1 MDFVL
6 NILINIIAFVCFLV
20 GGNAIK
26 NEEQLM
32 GKVIGCLSIA
42 GLAIVGTGL
51 ILSGVEE
58 LHTYM
63 YIILV
68 IEIGILFANVFM
80 NYLSK
85 LGKSEVLIGVGVLIL
100 TIFNLFTYVTY
111 VVLTFVFY

>member
-1 MDFVL
+1 MDFIL
-6 NILINIIAFVCFLV
+6 NVLINFIAFVCFLV

-26 NEEQLM
+26 KEEQLM

-68 IEIGILFANVFM
+68 IEIVILFASVFM

-85 LGKSEVLIGVGVLIL
+85 LGKSEVLIGVCVLIL
-100 TIFNLFTYVTY
+100 TIFNLFTYITY

>member
-1 MDFVL
+1 MDFIL
-6 NILINIIAFVCFLV
+6 NVLINIIAFVCFLV

-26 NEEQLM
+26 KEKQLM
-32 GKVIGCLSIA
+32 GKVIASLSIA

-68 IEIGILFANVFM
+68 IEMGILFINVFM

-85 LGKSEVLIGVGVLIL
+85 LGKSEVLIGVCVLIL

>member
-1 MDFVL
+1 
-6 NILINIIAFVCFLV
+6 
-20 GGNAIK
+20 
-26 NEEQLM
+26 M
-32 GKVIGCLSIA
+32 GKMIGCLSIA

-68 IEIGILFANVFM
+68 IEIVILFASVFM

-85 LGKSEVLIGVGVLIL
+85 LGKSEVLIGIGVLIL
-100 TIFNLFTYVTY
+100 TIFNLFTYITY

>member
-1 MDFVL
+1 
-6 NILINIIAFVCFLV
+6 
-20 GGNAIK
+20 
-26 NEEQLM
+26 M

-68 IEIGILFANVFM
+68 IEIVILFASVFM

-85 LGKSEVLIGVGVLIL
+85 LGKSEVLIGVCVLIL
-100 TIFNLFTYVTY
+100 TIFNLFTYITY

>member
-1 MDFVL
+1 
-6 NILINIIAFVCFLV
+6 
-20 GGNAIK
+20 
-26 NEEQLM
+26 M

>member
-1 MDFVL
+1 
-6 NILINIIAFVCFLV
+6 
-20 GGNAIK
+20 
-26 NEEQLM
+26 M
-32 GKVIGCLSIA
+32 GKVIGSLSIA

-68 IEIGILFANVFM
+68 IEMGILFINVFM

-85 LGKSEVLIGVGVLIL
+85 LGKSEVLIGVCVLIL

-111 VVLTFVFY
+111 VVLTFIFY

>member
-1 MDFVL
+1 
-6 NILINIIAFVCFLV
+6 
-20 GGNAIK
+20 
-26 NEEQLM
+26 M
-32 GKVIGCLSIA
+32 GKVIASLSIA

-68 IEIGILFANVFM
+68 IEIVILFANVFM

-85 LGKSEVLIGVGVLIL
+85 FGKS
-100 TIFNLFTYVTY
+100 
-111 VVLTFVFY
+111 

>member
-1 MDFVL
+1 
-6 NILINIIAFVCFLV
+6 
-20 GGNAIK
+20 
-26 NEEQLM
+26 M
-32 GKVIGCLSIA
+32 GKAIGSLSIA

-68 IEIGILFANVFM
+68 IEMGILFINVFM

-85 LGKSEVLIGVGVLIL
+85 LGKSEV
-100 TIFNLFTYVTY
+100 
-111 VVLTFVFY
+111 

>member
-1 MDFVL
+1 
-6 NILINIIAFVCFLV
+6 
-20 GGNAIK
+20 
-26 NEEQLM
+26 M
-32 GKVIGCLSIA
+32 GKAVGSLSIA

-68 IEIGILFANVFM
+68 IEIVILFANVFM

-85 LGKSEVLIGVGVLIL
+85 LGKSEVLIGVCVLIL
-100 TIFNLFTYVTY
+100 TMFNLFTYVAY

>member
-1 MDFVL
+1 MQL
-6 NILINIIAFVCFLV
+6 
-20 GGNAIK
+20 K
-26 NEEQLM
+26 KEKQLM
-32 GKVIGCLSIA
+32 GKMIGCLSIA

-68 IEIGILFANVFM
+68 IEIVILFASVFM

-85 LGKSEVLIGVGVLIL
+85 LGKSEVLIGIGVLIL
-100 TIFNLFTYVTY
+100 TIFNLFTYITY

>member
-1 MDFVL
+1 MNFIL

-26 NEEQLM
+26 KEKQLM
-32 GKVIGCLSIA
+32 GKVIASLSIA

-68 IEIGILFANVFM
+68 IEIVILFANVFM

-85 LGKSEVLIGVGVLIL
+85 FGKSEVFIGIGVLIL
-100 TIFNLFTYVTY
+100 TIFNLFTYITY

>member
-1 MDFVL
+1 MDFIL
-6 NILINIIAFVCFLV
+6 NVLINIIAFVSFLV
-20 GGNAIK
+20 GANTIK
-26 NEEQLM
+26 KEKQLM
-32 GKVIGCLSIA
+32 GKVIASLSIA

-68 IEIGILFANVFM
+68 IEIGILFINVFM

-85 LGKSEVLIGVGVLIL
+85 LGKSEVLIGVCVLIL

>member
-1 MDFVL
+1 
-6 NILINIIAFVCFLV
+6 
-20 GGNAIK
+20 
-26 NEEQLM
+26 M
-32 GKVIGCLSIA
+32 GKVIASLSIA

-68 IEIGILFANVFM
+68 IEIVILFANVFM

-85 LGKSEVLIGVGVLIL
+85 FGKSGVLIGVCVLIL
-100 TIFNLFTYVTY
+100 TIFNLFTYITY

>member
-1 MDFVL
+1 
-6 NILINIIAFVCFLV
+6 
-20 GGNAIK
+20 
-26 NEEQLM
+26 M
-32 GKVIGCLSIA
+32 GKAVGSLSIA

-68 IEIGILFANVFM
+68 IEIVILFANVFM

-85 LGKSEVLIGVGVLIL
+85 LGKSEVLIGVCVLIL
-100 TIFNLFTYVTY
+100 TMFNLFTYITY
-111 VVLTFVFY
+111 VVLTFVF

>member
-1 MDFVL
+1 
-6 NILINIIAFVCFLV
+6 
-20 GGNAIK
+20 
-26 NEEQLM
+26 M
-32 GKVIGCLSIA
+32 GKVIASLSIA

-68 IEIGILFANVFM
+68 IEIVILFANVFM

-85 LGKSEVLIGVGVLIL
+85 LGKSEVLIGVYVLIL